1 MFFVKRRSAHL
12 SYKQDPESKRS
23 LLVQTGSLQRGCPL
37 DLVVSFTDD
46 KAILAFAKHFC
57 GIGESGSSSSAT
69 EDPFSIEG
77 FCQRVLFESLMHD
90 TQEALPLYLVLRN
103 AVDCV
108 DHRSRSMTF
117 VAWDFRLIRSYY
129 TYRHLIVDESK
140 PALLNS
146 EIVTYLYE
154 LVERRF
160 NAKRGRQSALLG
172 PMTILY
178 DHPLCSDPFPSL
190 IGCDDGEMDLS

>member
-1 MFFVKRRSAHL
+1 M
-12 SYKQDPESKRS
+12 
-23 LLVQTGSLQRGCPL
+23 

-57 GIGESGSSSSAT
+57 GIREGESTSPAT
-69 EDPFSIEG
+69 ENPFSLEG

-90 TQEALPLYLVLRN
+90 TQEALPLYLELRN

-117 VAWDFRLIRSYY
+117 IAWDFRLIRSYY
-129 TYRHLIVDESK
+129 TCRSLIVDESK
-140 PALLNS
+140 SALLNS

-154 LVERRF
+154 MVERTF
-160 NAKRGRQSALLG
+160 NAKGREQPALLG
-172 PMTILY
+172 PMTVLY
-178 DHPLCSDPFPSL
+178 DHPLSIDPFPSS
-190 IGCDDGEMDLS
+190 IGYDDAEMDLS